1 MLPSLISSF
10 PNPDLTQKSWY
21 LKPKYMVLME
31 VCVCRLFVS
40 CSELASEK
48 APTIR
53 QEITSCISEAFDR
66 TPSIVIFDDLD
77 SIISSSSDSEGAQPS
92 KSAMALTEFLTD
104 IMDEYAVFPLQFIY
118 NHSSKD

>member
-1 MLPSLISSF
+1 MIPLFLSQY
-10 PNPDLTQKSWY
+10 LTQEVRY
-21 LKPKYMVLME
+21 LKPKFMVLME
-31 VCVCRLFVS
+31 VFVCRVFVS

-53 QEITSCISEAFDR
+53 QEVTSCISEAFNR
-66 TPSIVIFDDLD
+66 TPSVVIFDDLD

-92 KSAMALTEFLTD
+92 KSVMALTEFLTD

-118 NHSSKD
+118 NQSSKD